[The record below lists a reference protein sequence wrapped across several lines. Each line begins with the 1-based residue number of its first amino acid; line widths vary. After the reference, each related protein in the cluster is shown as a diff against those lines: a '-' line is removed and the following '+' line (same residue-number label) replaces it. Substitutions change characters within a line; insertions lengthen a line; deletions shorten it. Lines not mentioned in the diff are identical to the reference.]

1 MELNHNPMI
10 IELERLKNEFAKTT
24 DKIIKD
30 INRQDKIMSR
40 SDKRQKQEYDDLQ
53 SKLEEVLK
61 LQLAQKELMDSF
73 IILIAGAIDAKS
85 KYTGGH
91 CERVPVLAMSLAQA
105 ANDCDEGI
113 FADFKLDS
121 EDDIREL
128 KVASWLHD
136 CGKVIVPEY
145 VVDKATKLETIYN
158 RIHEIRT
165 RFEVIYRDFQIEA
178 LEKKLQGE
186 DAIDV
191 DNWLKEELQKLQDD
205 FQVVAKANV
214 GAEFMRSEDQEQ
226 IKIIAKREWIR
237 HFDCSI
243 GVAHEERER
252 IKKDNVQ
259 TPSVELL
266 LSDKESHIHPREA
279 FDYKDYEAR
288 GFKMPV
294 PENLYNFGEIY
305 NLTQN
310 KGTLTEEER
319 FKINEHIIMTIK
331 MLETLPF
338 PSNLKNVP
346 IYAGM
351 HHETMIGTGYPRK
364 LTIEDMPIPARI
376 MGLSD
381 VFEALTASDRPYKEP
396 KTLSESIK
404 ILSFMAKDQ
413 HIDSDLFRLFL
424 SSGVYKDYANKFLK
438 PEQIDDVDLSKYI

>member
-10 IELERLKNEFAKTT
+10 IELETLKSEFAKTT

-53 SKLEEVLK
+53 SKLAEVLK

-73 IILIAGAIDAKS
+73 IMLIAGAIDAKS

-91 CERVPVLAMSLAQA
+91 CERVPELAMSLAQA
-105 ANDCDEGI
+105 ANDCNEGI
-113 FADFKLDS
+113 FADFELNS

-136 CGKVIVPEY
+136 CGKVITPEY

-158 RIHEIRT
+158 RIHEVRT
-165 RFEVIYRDFQIEA
+165 RFEVIYRDFKIEA
-178 LEKKLQGE
+178 LQKKLQGE
-186 DAIDV
+186 DAAVV
-191 DNWLKEELQKLQDD
+191 DDWLKDELQKLQDD

-214 GAEFMRSEDQEQ
+214 GAEFMRPEAQEQ
-226 IKIIAKREWIR
+226 IKIIAKREWVR

-243 GVAHEERER
+243 GVAFEERQR

-259 TPSVELL
+259 TPSVEFL
-266 LSDKESHIHPREA
+266 LSDKESHIHPREH
-279 FDYKDYEAR
+279 FNHEDYEAR

-310 KGTLTEEER
+310 KGTLTDEER
-319 FKINEHIIMTIK
+319 FKINEHITMTIK

-364 LTIEDMPIPARI
+364 LTIDDMPIPARI
-376 MGLSD
+376 MALSD

-396 KTLSESIK
+396 KTLSDAIK
-404 ILSFMAKDQ
+404 ILGFMVKDQ
-413 HIDSDLFRLFL
+413 HIDGDLFRLFL

-438 PEQIDDVDLSKYI
+438 PEQIDEVDLSKYL

>member
-1 MELNHNPMI
+1 MELNHNPLI
-10 IELERLKNEFAKTT
+10 IELETLKNEFAKTT

-53 SKLEEVLK
+53 SKLAEVLK

-73 IILIAGAIDAKS
+73 IMLIAGAIDAKS

-91 CERVPVLAMSLAQA
+91 CERVPVLVMALAQA
-105 ANDCDEGI
+105 ASDCNEGI
-113 FADFKLDS
+113 FADFELKTD
-121 EDDIREL
+121 DDIREL

-158 RIHEIRT
+158 RIHEVRT

-178 LEKKLQGE
+178 LQKKLQGE
-186 DAIDV
+186 NAADV
-191 DNWLKEELQKLQDD
+191 DNWLKDELQKLQDD

-214 GAEFMRSEDQEQ
+214 GAEFMQSEVQEK
-226 IKIIAKREWIR
+226 IKVIAKREWVR
-237 HFDCSI
+237 NFDCSI
-243 GVAHEERER
+243 GVAFEEGQR
-252 IKKDNVQ
+252 IKKDNPQ
-259 TPSVELL
+259 TPCIEFLL
-266 LSDKESHIHPREA
+266 ADKESHIQPREH
-279 FDYKDYEAR
+279 FDYEDYEAR

-305 NLTQN
+305 NLIQN
-310 KGTLTEEER
+310 KGTLTHEER
-319 FKINEHIIMTIK
+319 FKINEHITMTIK

-364 LTIEDMPIPARI
+364 LTIDDMPIPARI
-376 MGLSD
+376 MAISD
-381 VFEALTASDRPYKEP
+381 VFEALTASDRPYKDP
-396 KTLSESIK
+396 KTLSDSIK
-404 ILSFMAKDQ
+404 ILSFMVKDQ
-413 HIDSDLFRLFL
+413 HIDGDLFRLFL
-424 SSGVYKDYANKFLK
+424 SSGVYKNYADKFLK
-438 PEQIDDVDLSKYI
+438 PEQIDDVDLSRYI

>member
-1 MELNHNPMI
+1 MELHHNPI
-10 IELERLKNEFAKTT
+10 IMELEILKSEFTRTT

-30 INRQDKIMSR
+30 INRQDKIMFR
-40 SDKRQKQEYDDLQ
+40 SDKRQKQEYDLLQ
-53 SKLEEVLK
+53 NKLTEVLK
-61 LQLAQKELMDSF
+61 LQFAQKELMDSF

-85 KYTGGH
+85 KYTGKH

-105 ANDCDEGI
+105 ANDCNEGI
-113 FADFKLDS
+113 FADFKLNTN
-121 EDDIREL
+121 DDIREL
-128 KVASWLHD
+128 KVAAWLHD
-136 CGKVIVPEY
+136 CGKVITPEY
-145 VVDKATKLETIYN
+145 LVDKATKLEKIHN

-178 LEKKLQGE
+178 LNKKLQGE
-186 DAIDV
+186 NTIDV
-191 DNWLKEELQKLQDD
+191 DNWLNDELQKLQDD
-205 FQVVAKANV
+205 FQVVANANI
-214 GAEFMRSEDQEQ
+214 GTEFMQPETQEK

-243 GVAHEERER
+243 GLASEEGQH
-252 IKKDNVQ
+252 IAKDNPQ
-259 TPSVELL
+259 TPSVEFLL
-266 LSDKESHIHPREA
+266 ADKKSHIQPREH
-279 FDYKDYEAR
+279 FDYEDYEAR

-294 PENLYNFGEIY
+294 PKNLYNFGEIY

-319 FKINEHIIMTIK
+319 FKINEHITMTIK

-364 LTIEDMPIPARI
+364 LTIDDMPIPARI
-376 MGLSD
+376 IAIAD
-381 VFEALTASDRPYKEP
+381 VFEALTASDRPYKKP
-396 KTLSESIK
+396 KTLSEAIK

-413 HIDSDLFRLFL
+413 SIDGDLFRLFL
-424 SSGVYKDYANKFLK
+424 TSGTYKNYADEFLN
-438 PEQIDDVDLSKYI
+438 PEQIDNVDLSRYI

>member
-1 MELNHNPMI
+1 MELHHNPI
-10 IELERLKNEFAKTT
+10 IMELEILKSEFTRTT

-30 INRQDKIMSR
+30 INRQDKIMFR
-40 SDKRQKQEYDDLQ
+40 SDKRQKQEYDLLQ
-53 SKLEEVLK
+53 NKLTEVLK
-61 LQLAQKELMDSF
+61 LQFAQKELMDSF

-85 KYTGGH
+85 KYTGKH

-105 ANDCDEGI
+105 ANDCNEGI
-113 FADFKLDS
+113 FADFKLNTN
-121 EDDIREL
+121 DDIREL
-128 KVASWLHD
+128 KVAAWLHD
-136 CGKVIVPEY
+136 CGKVITPEY
-145 VVDKATKLETIYN
+145 LVDKATKLEKIHN

-178 LEKKLQGE
+178 LNKKLQGE
-186 DAIDV
+186 NTIDV
-191 DNWLKEELQKLQDD
+191 DNWLNDELQKLQDD
-205 FQVVAKANV
+205 FQVVANANI
-214 GAEFMRSEDQEQ
+214 GTEFMQPETQEK

-243 GVAHEERER
+243 GLASEEGQH
-252 IKKDNVQ
+252 IAKDNPQ
-259 TPSVELL
+259 TPSVEFLL
-266 LSDKESHIHPREA
+266 ADKKSHIQPREH
-279 FDYKDYEAR
+279 FDYEDYEAR

-294 PENLYNFGEIY
+294 PKNLYNFGEIY

-319 FKINEHIIMTIK
+319 FKINEHITMTIK

-364 LTIEDMPIPARI
+364 LTVDDMPIPARI
-376 MGLSD
+376 IAIAD
-381 VFEALTASDRPYKEP
+381 VFEALTASDRPYKKP
-396 KTLSESIK
+396 KTLSEAIK

-413 HIDSDLFRLFL
+413 SIDGDLFRLFL
-424 SSGVYKDYANKFLK
+424 TSGTYKNYADKFLN
-438 PEQIDDVDLSKYI
+438 PEQIDNVDLSRYI

>member
-1 MELNHNPMI
+1 MELHHNPI
-10 IELERLKNEFAKTT
+10 IMELEILKSEFTKTT

-30 INRQDKIMSR
+30 INRQDKIMFR
-40 SDKRQKQEYDDLQ
+40 SDKRQKQEYDLLQ
-53 SKLEEVLK
+53 NKLTEVLK
-61 LQLAQKELMDSF
+61 LQFAQKELMDSF

-85 KYTGGH
+85 KYTGKH

-105 ANDCDEGI
+105 ANDCNEGI
-113 FADFKLDS
+113 FADFKLNTN
-121 EDDIREL
+121 DDIREL
-128 KVASWLHD
+128 KVAAWLHD
-136 CGKVIVPEY
+136 CGKVITPEY
-145 VVDKATKLETIYN
+145 LVDKATKLEKIHN

-178 LEKKLQGE
+178 LNKKLQGE
-186 DAIDV
+186 NTIDV
-191 DNWLKEELQKLQDD
+191 DNWLNDELQKLQDD
-205 FQVVAKANV
+205 FQVVANANI
-214 GAEFMRSEDQEQ
+214 GTEFMQPETQEK

-243 GVAHEERER
+243 GLASEESQH
-252 IKKDNVQ
+252 IAKDNPQ
-259 TPSVELL
+259 TPSVEFLL
-266 LSDKESHIHPREA
+266 ADKKSHIQPREH
-279 FDYKDYEAR
+279 FDYEDYEAR

-294 PENLYNFGEIY
+294 PKNLYNFGEIY

-319 FKINEHIIMTIK
+319 FKINEHITMTIK

-364 LTIEDMPIPARI
+364 LTIDDMPIPARI
-376 MGLSD
+376 IAIAD
-381 VFEALTASDRPYKEP
+381 VFEALTASDRPYKKP
-396 KTLSESIK
+396 KTLSEAIK

-413 HIDSDLFRLFL
+413 SIDGDLFRLFL
-424 SSGVYKDYANKFLK
+424 TSGTYKNYADKFLNS
-438 PEQIDDVDLSKYI
+438 EQIDDVDLSRYI